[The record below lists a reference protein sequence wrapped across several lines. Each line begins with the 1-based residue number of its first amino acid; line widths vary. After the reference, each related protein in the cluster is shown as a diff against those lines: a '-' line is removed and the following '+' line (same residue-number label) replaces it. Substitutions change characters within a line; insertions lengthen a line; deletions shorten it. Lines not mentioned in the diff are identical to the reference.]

1 MASHRKRQTFSGSNR
16 STVPSR
22 QFPYPTYRSNLSAH
36 ARPYMMP
43 SAGSQG
49 QIFAE
54 QLNPM
59 QMNKVLGDLGN
70 LNIGKDIRL
79 LPMRGTEINLTGAR
93 PISSTDIPRS
103 VWVIPTKFGIGRTT
117 QLRLSSR
124 LFLQPTV
131 ERGL

>member
-1 MASHRKRQTFSGSNR
+1 
-16 STVPSR
+16 
-22 QFPYPTYRSNLSAH
+22 
-36 ARPYMMP
+36 
-43 SAGSQG
+43 
-49 QIFAE
+49 
-54 QLNPM
+54 
-59 QMNKVLGDLGN
+59 MNKVLGDLGN